1 MNTKLYLYK
10 IRFFENENSEF
21 SFYALADNEYE
32 AQALILE
39 KVENEIYKNE
49 LTKKFKEKNFT
60 PKIYEKSDVFIQ
72 HQGDLPVFS

>member
-32 AQALILE
+32 AQSLILE

-49 LTKKFKEKNFT
+49 LIKIFKEKNFT
-60 PKIYEKSDVFIQ
+60 PKVYEKNEVFIQ
-72 HQGDLPVFS
+72 HQGELPIFS

>member
-1 MNTKLYLYK
+1 MSTKLYLYK
-10 IRFFENENSEF
+10 ISFFDNENSEF

-49 LTKKFKEKNFT
+49 LIKKFKENSFT
-60 PKIYEKSDVFIQ
+60 PKVYEKGEVFIQ